1 MHRAMPNR
9 RSTPDPPPGF
19 GGLLPRVRV
28 RPPGPASRRL
38 ARELARYES
47 PGASAMCAGFVP
59 IVWERAKGANVLDA
73 DGNVYIDLTAGF
85 GVAALGHTS
94 PAVAQA
100 IRRQSRAL
108 LHALGDVYPD
118 RTRIEL
124 ARRLSQ
130 LAPGRRNQVI
140 FCASGSEAVE
150 LALKTAARATGKH
163 GVLAFTGGFHGQT
176 YGALAVTQWPRF
188 RQALE
193 PQINPHVAVAPYPY
207 CYRCPLKLT
216 FPACDIACL
225 KPVEGTLDA
234 PPASVGPIGAVIIE
248 PAQGRGGEI
257 VPPPGYLRRLGKI
270 CSKRGV
276 LLIADELFT
285 GFGRTGAWF
294 AVQHEGVEPD
304 LLCAGKA
311 LAGGMPLAA
320 CIGRAEVMAAWR
332 HRGPEAPYSS
342 TFMGHPLSC
351 AAALAA
357 LGEMERRS
365 LPVQASKM
373 GAYALDRLREMQARR
388 PAIGDVRGRGL
399 MIGIELVTSRRTKRP
414 ASRLAGRVM
423 QAALER
429 GVILISGGMQ
439 GNVLSVTPP
448 LTVTRRQLD
457 RALDVL
463 DEALASV
470 IERRR
475 ATRRRQGHGPG
486 AEPEPRVPVAAS
498 ES

>member
-1 MHRAMPNR
+1 MHRAMPSP
-9 RSTPDPPPGF
+9 RSTPVPPPGF
-19 GGLLPRVRV
+19 GRLLPRVRV
-28 RPPGPASRRL
+28 RPPGPASQRL

-59 IVWERAKGANVLDA
+59 IVWEQARGANILDA

-94 PAVAQA
+94 SPVAQA

-108 LHALGDVYPD
+108 LHALGDVHPD
-118 RTRIEL
+118 RQRIEL
-124 ARRLSQ
+124 AQRLSR

-140 FCASGSEAVE
+140 FCTSGSEAVE

-176 YGALAVTQWPRF
+176 YGALAVTQWPQF
-188 RQALE
+188 RKAFE
-193 PQINPHVAVAPYPY
+193 PQINPHVAAAPYPY
-207 CYRCPLKLT
+207 CYRCPLKLA

-225 KPVEGTLDA
+225 KPVEETLDA
-234 PPASVGPIGAVIIE
+234 TPASVGPIGAVIIE

-257 VPPPGYLRRLGKI
+257 IPPPGYLKRLREI
-270 CSKRGV
+270 CTKRGV

-294 AVQHEGVEPD
+294 AVRHEGVEPD
-304 LLCAGKA
+304 LLCVGKA

-320 CIGRAEVMAAWR
+320 CIGREEVMSAWR
-332 HRGPEAPYSS
+332 HRGPETPHSS

-357 LGEMERRS
+357 LDEMERLS
-365 LPVQASKM
+365 LPVQASRL
-373 GAYALDRLREMQARR
+373 GAFALRRLREMQARR

-399 MIGIELVTSRRTKRP
+399 MLGVELVASRRTKRP
-414 ASRLAGRVM
+414 AVLLAGRVM

-429 GVILISGGMQ
+429 GVILISGGTQ
-439 GNVLSVTPP
+439 GNVLSITPP
-448 LTVTRRQLD
+448 LTITRRQLGH
-457 RALDVL
+457 ALDML
-463 DEALASV
+463 DAALVTSAPASTSPPD
-470 IERRR
+470 
-475 ATRRRQGHGPG
+475 AP
-486 AEPEPRVPVAAS
+486 
-498 ES
+498 